1 MELLLVTKNQVS
13 PGETAATGSTLKGF
27 FVGVGPLVAFQVL
40 QTGEASSTDLA
51 DMGSRFICSDL
62 EGFFGDRL
70 GGPTVGRNRR
80 RATFGRRVCK
90 HRIAVSGKGLLGLL
104 GVACMWWRIQAVVQR
119 GNKDE
124 TMAQV

>member
-13 PGETAATGSTLKGF
+13 SGETASTGSTLERF
-27 FVGVGPLVAFQVL
+27 FVGVGPLVTLQVL
-40 QTGEASSTDLA
+40 QSGEAPSTDLA

-80 RATFGRRVCK
+80 RATFGRRICK
-90 HRIAVSGKGLLGLL
+90 HRGAVSGKGLLGLL
-104 GVACMWWRIQAVVQR
+104 GVSLDDLFKRWS
-119 GNKDE
+119 N
-124 TMAQV
+124 